1 MAIFHYKTLIFDFKF
16 VFYLKNWYN
25 KVIFIFYL
33 MDVMY
38 QGMLNKLS
46 WLSEARGKNCEAA
59 GKFYLCYSNLYIIS
73 QLFPANHI
81 DQREIMQIRP
91 P

>member
-1 MAIFHYKTLIFDFKF
+1 MANFHYRTLIFDIIF

-33 MDVMY
+33 TEVMY
-38 QGMLNKLS
+38 QAILHKLS
-46 WLSEARGKNCEAA
+46 GLSEAGGKNCEAA
-59 GKFYLCYSNLYIIS
+59 GKFYLYCSNLYIIL
-73 QLFPANHI
+73 QLFPANHV
-81 DQREIMQIRP
+81 DQREIMQIHP